1 MTDDGTAPRPGH
13 YLPGGAG
20 DGTAERDRPVVVPQ
34 EQQPDQE
41 RPQLGTGHVQQQ
53 AFGLPDSSA
62 GRHAPP
68 PPPPYARRRMARPAL
83 VALVAAALVATA
95 GGVIG
100 VAQLM
105 KPYDGLV
112 DRPLTQPTLPKSEQP
127 SQPNA
132 PDATVTVTAT
142 PTPDAVVVKQNDF
155 YRTGRLAPSKCEEP
169 SYRPS
174 TKTGVSKYVQTMLPC
189 LNRSWAPTVR
199 EAGHRFRAPKI
210 VLFKGKTQDT
220 PCSGPIGDAF
230 YCGTNETIYLSWSN
244 QVEQYAESDHTWS
257 RIDLAATVA
266 HEYGHHVQ
274 QLVGILDASQSME
287 DAASSDAARLLQSR
301 RVELQAECL
310 SAVYLGADSDWFPVE
325 GRVYDKWLWRAKH
338 HGDEYSE
345 DNVRDHGSRKSTAAW
360 SVRGFSTP
368 DPKSCNTFTAPVAK
382 VS

>member
-1 MTDDGTAPRPGH
+1 MTDDGTAPKPGH

-20 DGTAERDRPVVVPQ
+20 DGTADEPRRTVQPPEPDRSVPLGPVTP
-34 EQQPDQE
+34 
-41 RPQLGTGHVQQQ
+41 TGHAQQQ
-53 AFGLPDSSA
+53 AYGLADPNA
-62 GRHAPP
+62 GRHSPP

-83 VALVAAALVATA
+83 AALIAAALVATA

-105 KPYDGLV
+105 KPYGGLV
-112 DRPLTQPTLPKSEQP
+112 DRPLTQPTLPP
-127 SQPNA
+127 SQTAPQNA

-142 PTPDAVVVKQNDF
+142 PTPDTVVVKQNDF
-155 YRTGRLAPSKCEEP
+155 YKTGRLTPSKCDEP

-174 TKTGVSKYVQTMLPC
+174 TQTGVTKYVKTMLPC
-189 LNRSWAPTVR
+189 LNKSWAPTVR
-199 EAGHRFRAPKI
+199 KTGHQFRAPKI
-210 VLFKGKTQDT
+210 VLFKGRNQST
-220 PCSGPIGDAF
+220 PCSGPVSDAF

-266 HEYGHHVQ
+266 HEYGHHIQ
-274 QLVGILDASQSME
+274 QLVGILDASQSLE
-287 DAASSDAARLLQSR
+287 DSASSDAARLLQSR

-345 DNVRDHGSRKSTAAW
+345 DNVRDHGSRKSTATW

-368 DPKSCNTFTAPVAK
+368 DPKSCNTFTAAATA